1 MNKLLTLTT
10 IALLSFN
17 TQAKAN
23 VGQETNDEVKMYE
36 YECVYRTPLVDF
48 KPDEILVVIT
58 GEVESLSELKGKQE
72 IVVEADGEKKTLKVG
87 NCKVEM

>member
-1 MNKLLTLTT
+1 MNKILITALITLSLN
-10 IALLSFN
+10 A
-17 TQAKAN
+17 QAEDIGWEISDKA
-23 VGQETNDEVKMYE
+23 ETYE

-87 NCKVEM
+87 NCKVEV

>member
-10 IALLSFN
+10 ITLLSFN
-17 TQAKAN
+17 VQAEN
-23 VGQETNDEVKMYE
+23 SSYE

-48 KPDEILVVIT
+48 QPDEIVVIVT
-58 GEVESLSELKGKQE
+58 GEVESLAELKGKQE

>member
-1 MNKLLTLTT
+1 MNKILITALITLSLN
-10 IALLSFN
+10 A
-17 TQAKAN
+17 QAEDIGWEINDKA
-23 VGQETNDEVKMYE
+23 EKYE